1 VVRGA
6 VSKIAGNAASRVSEA
21 VLFAE
26 RQGRGEKG
34 VNDMPAADQIS
45 NTTLTKTAGLERT
58 GKGKDWRASKWLVIV
73 ELLIVVL
80 IFLADFR
87 HLIFFSKTPYLVLFG
102 WLSLRL
108 RRLQWGD
115 VGLSVFRKWNSTIG
129 MGIAAGLLLEGFQLF
144 VSQPILVK
152 VLGKQPDLE
161 DFRPLIGNLKL
172 TLIFLALTW
181 TLAAFGEEMVY
192 RGYLM
197 NRVADLFNRTRGAW
211 IISLIGVHVAFGIA
225 HAYQGWTGIIDE
237 GLSGLLLGVI
247 YLGTGRNLGVPI
259 IAHGIGDTID
269 FVLIF
274 LGKYPGM

>member
-1 VVRGA
+1 
-6 VSKIAGNAASRVSEA
+6 
-21 VLFAE
+21 
-26 RQGRGEKG
+26 
-34 VNDMPAADQIS
+34 MPAANQIS
-45 NTTLTKTAGLERT
+45 NATLTKTAGLERT
-58 GKGKDWRASKWLVIV
+58 GKGKDWRGSKWLVIV

-108 RRLQWGD
+108 RRLQWRD
-115 VGLSVFRKWNSTIG
+115 VGLSVFRNWKSTIG